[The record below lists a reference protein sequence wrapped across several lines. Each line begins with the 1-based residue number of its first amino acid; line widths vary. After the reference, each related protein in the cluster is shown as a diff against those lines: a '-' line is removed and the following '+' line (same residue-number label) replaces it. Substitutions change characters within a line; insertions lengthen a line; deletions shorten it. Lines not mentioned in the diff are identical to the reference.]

1 MSYHC
6 GEVQLDTMDNLLPVL
21 IFVVLHARIRH
32 AYANIKL
39 IEHFVEACIDNT
51 GVEARI
57 ITNVYVSS
65 I

>member
-1 MSYHC
+1 
-6 GEVQLDTMDNLLPVL
+6 MDNLLPVL